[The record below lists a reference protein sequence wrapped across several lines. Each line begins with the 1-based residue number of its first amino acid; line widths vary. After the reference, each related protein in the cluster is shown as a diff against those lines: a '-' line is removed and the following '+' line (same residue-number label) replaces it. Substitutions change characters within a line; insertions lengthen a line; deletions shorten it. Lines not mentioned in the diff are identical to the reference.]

1 MTKTEKR
8 RLLHDLQTAQAKS
21 RELEQGM
28 LAEEFTDNMTAADFH
43 RTLRLIRKLIG
54 KRYVRE
60 TLIILLQ
67 SADRDESIRQMFKEV
82 MEAD

>member
-28 LAEEFTDNMTAADFH
+28 LTEEFTGNMTAADFH
-43 RTLRLIRKLIG
+43 RTLRLMRKLIG